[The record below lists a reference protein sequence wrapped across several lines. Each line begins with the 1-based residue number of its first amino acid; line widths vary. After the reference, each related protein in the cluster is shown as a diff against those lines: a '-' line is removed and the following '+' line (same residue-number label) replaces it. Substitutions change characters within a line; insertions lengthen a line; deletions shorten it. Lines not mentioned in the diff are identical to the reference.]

1 MKNRIVLI
9 TGGARSGK
17 SRYAEERAREK
28 GGRLLYVATAEA
40 RDEEM
45 ARRIAAHRARRGDE
59 WTTIE
64 SPVEIARAL
73 TGKHGTFDAAVVD
86 CVTLWLSNL
95 IERAGETAIERSVE
109 EFIAALR
116 IAGAPVFIVT
126 NELGSGIVPEN
137 ALARRFRDLA
147 GWTNQRLAAA
157 ADEVVLMVA
166 GLPIF
171 AKKGGACG

>member
-1 MKNRIVLI
+1 MASRIVLV

-17 SRYAEERAREK
+17 SRYAGERARET
-28 GGRLLYVATAEA
+28 GARLLYIAMAEA

-45 ARRIAAHRARRGDE
+45 ARRIAAHRAGRGAE

-64 SPVEIARAL
+64 APLEIASAL
-73 TGKHGTFDAAVVD
+73 LENRGFDAAVVD

-95 IERAGETAIERSVE
+95 SERADETAIKPAVD
-109 EFIAALR
+109 EFIAAAR
-116 IAGAPVFIVT
+116 AFSAPVFVVT

-137 ALARRFRDLA
+137 ALARHFRDLA

-171 AKKGGACG
+171 AKRGGACG